1 MRNAL
6 FTPHAPDGCGAFSR
20 DRHARGVLRLAKRR
34 SAHLSAL
41 ALGLGVL
48 TLSVGAVTPAASARE
63 ASAVPAP
70 ATSAGR
76 VVISEVA
83 AGSSRSDAD
92 SFFELRNIDDH
103 AIDLTGWQVFRCS
116 AQGLRSNYS
125 RPESDLTGVVL
136 EPGAIATVTRIG
148 VELGG
153 AQPDGLF
160 TQQYA
165 PTGFGL
171 ILTNASGET
180 ADAIAVYPTE
190 PWPTESECSEN
201 GNVPASLAFALDE
214 SWQRVR
220 DTGDVAVDFVRADA
234 TPGTSD
240 LGRVTSPSGVVVI
253 DEIAAAGPA
262 GSDDDLIELSNPG
275 AESVDL
281 SGWTL
286 YRCARDG
293 TLSDATAQVVFPAR
307 TTLAAGERLVVS
319 SRGEGDATAAFTS
332 RTSLADT
339 VSGTLLVDA
348 SGRRVDGVSVSNHPD
363 TACQTGD
370 EKLASVLDYRGG
382 ESWQRHPAT
391 GEWLIATRTPGHP
404 NARTDTRL
412 AGQTVTYP
420 ATPSVAISEIAT
432 DPLIDPAGADAAGT
446 ETTRHHLVE
455 LGNYGRRAVD
465 IGGWRLVACGD
476 DGFREP
482 DDLVV
487 IEPGTRIEPGGTW
500 VAALEGTDA
509 AGTAQARFTAEL
521 DFRGAGVWVEDAS
534 GVRVDSV
541 GIFHA
546 NEMDHSIE
554 RYSPCTKG
562 MPLSTFVV
570 DRIAGETWQ
579 RARFTGTDADDFVH
593 AGATPGSLD
602 ERPWIETGE
611 LTPAAAGRIAAVR
624 TETRIAAVSSRAA
637 ESVAPS
643 ALTGDAATIIEAFAG
658 SSEDGPLTQR
668 SAPNEQRVADAT
680 LATGRDDAWAYPY
693 VRLRVAMPEA
703 SAVVSWAGSA
713 TGAAPVRLSVWV
725 PRAGTWRS
733 LDEAEAAR
741 EGAAHEIALSGEV
754 RPGEV
759 SAGVAEILVQ
769 VVPARAATDRTGFA
783 DPDDYDLAVS
793 HITDTQYLSEAYP
806 EVYAEQLA
814 WIRASEEARKISFV
828 AHTGDLI
835 QNWVDPDQQLP
846 RARREYEVAST
857 TQATLDAAG
866 IANSVLPGNHDNK
879 RGVTNDLFNE
889 YFGPDRYAGSPWYGG
904 SIAPD
909 DNSAN
914 FTLFERAG
922 ARFLVLSLPY
932 GYAERE
938 LAWAE
943 EVVSQHPDRNVIVAT
958 HEHLSATGQ
967 DNPPS
972 RSTSS
977 RWLSRAD
984 ELWTRVVAPHRNV
997 VLVLAGHFH
1006 GLSRID
1012 TADAGG
1018 IAGHAVTELLADY
1031 QEFRT
1036 HTGERATGFQRLL
1049 QIDLAGGTV
1058 QVDTFSAT
1066 LGEHASFP
1074 YDYEQAVADNGHDTS
1089 GSNARPW
1096 RILDHGLQN
1105 RYTAADDDFSV
1116 RLSFQFDKAVQTSAV
1131 MISAR

>member
-1 MRNAL
+1 M
-6 FTPHAPDGCGAFSR
+6 H
-20 DRHARGVLRLAKRR
+20 RLAIRR
-34 SAHLSAL
+34 SAHLSAFAL
-41 ALGLGVL
+41 AIL
-48 TLSVGAVTPAASARE
+48 TVTTGMVAPAASAE
-63 ASAVPAP
+63 EAPTAPASA
-70 ATSAGR
+70 SSEGR
-76 VVISEVA
+76 IVISEVA

-92 SFFELRNIDDH
+92 SFFELQNIDDH
-103 AIDLTGWQVFRCS
+103 AVDLTGWQVFRCS
-116 AQGLRSNYS
+116 AQGLRANFS
-125 RPESDLTGVVL
+125 RPESELRGVVL
-136 EPGAIATVTRIG
+136 EPGEIAVVARIG
-148 VELGG
+148 VETGG
-153 AQPDGLF
+153 VQPDGLF

-165 PTGFGL
+165 PSGFGL
-171 ILTNASGET
+171 ILADASGAT
-180 ADAIAVYPTE
+180 ADAIGVYPTQ

-220 DTGDVAVDFVRADA
+220 DTGDAAVDFVRGRA
-234 TPGTSD
+234 TPGTAD
-240 LGRVTSPSGVVVI
+240 LGRVTTPSGVVVI

-262 GSDDDLIELSNPG
+262 GPNDDLIELRNPG
-275 AESVDL
+275 SDTVDL

-293 TLSDATAQVVFPAR
+293 TLSVATAQVTFPSR
-307 TTLAAGERLVVS
+307 TDLGAGERLVVGS
-319 SRGEGDATAAFTS
+319 GGKGISAPDFTS
-332 RTSLADT
+332 ATSLADT
-339 VSGTLLVDA
+339 VSGALLVDA
-348 SGRRVDGVSVSNHPD
+348 AGRRVDGVSVSNHPD

-382 ESWQRHPAT
+382 ESWQRSPET
-391 GEWLIATRTPGHP
+391 GEWVIAERTAGRA
-404 NARTDTRL
+404 NAVDDTRL
-412 AGQTVTYP
+412 ADDALTYP
-420 ATPSVAISEIAT
+420 SRPGVAISEVAT
-432 DPLIDPAGADAAGT
+432 DPAIDGGAVDA
-446 ETTRHHLVE
+446 ERHHFVE
-455 LGNYGRRAVD
+455 IGNYGERPID
-465 IGGWRLVACGD
+465 IGGWRVVACGS

-482 DDLVV
+482 ADLAV

-500 VAALEGTDA
+500 VAALEDTDA
-509 AGTAQARFTAEL
+509 AAAAQARFDTEL
-521 DFRGAGVWVEDAS
+521 DFRGAGVWIEDAS
-534 GVRVDSV
+534 GERVDSV

-562 MPLSTFVV
+562 MSLSTFAV
-570 DRIAGETWQ
+570 DRLAGETWQ
-579 RARFTGTDADDFVH
+579 RARFTGTDSEDFVH
-593 AGATPGSLD
+593 AGATPGTLD
-602 ERPWIETGE
+602 ERRWIETGE

-624 TETRIAAVSSRAA
+624 TEARIESASARAA
-637 ESVAPS
+637 DRVDPS
-643 ALTGDAATIIEAFAG
+643 SLTGDPVTILEAFAG
-658 SSEDGPLTQR
+658 SSEGGPLTQR
-668 SAPNEQRVADAT
+668 SAPNEQRVADAA
-680 LATGRDDAWAYPY
+680 LAAGRDDSWAYPY
-693 VRLRVAMPEA
+693 VRLRVAVPQA
-703 SAVVSWAGSA
+703 SAVVSWAGSV
-713 TGAAPVRLSVWV
+713 TGAAPVRMSVWA
-725 PRAGTWRS
+725 PQTGAWRS
-733 LDEAEAAR
+733 VEEAEAAP
-741 EGAAHEIALSGEV
+741 EGGTHEIVLSGDV

-759 SAGVAEILVQ
+759 SAGIVELLVQ
-769 VVPARAATDRTGFA
+769 AVPAPAAADRVGFA
-783 DPDDYDLAVS
+783 DPGDYDLSVT
-793 HITDTQYLSEAYP
+793 HITDTQYLSESYP

-814 WIRASEEARKISFV
+814 WVRASQEARKISFV

-835 QNWVDPDQQLP
+835 QNWVDPDQEP
-846 RARREYEVAST
+846 ARARHEFEVASE
-857 TQATLDAAG
+857 TQALLDDAG
-866 IANSVLPGNHDNK
+866 VANSVLPGNHDNK

-889 YFGPDRYAGSPWYGG
+889 YFGPGRYAGAPWYGG

-914 FTLFERAG
+914 YTLFERAG

-932 GYAERE
+932 AYAERE

-943 EVVSQHPDRNVIVAT
+943 DVVAQHPDRNVIVAT
-958 HEHLSATGQ
+958 HEHLSATGEF
-967 DNPPS
+967 NPPA
-972 RSTSS
+972 RSSSS

-984 ELWTRVVAPHRNV
+984 ELWARVVAPHRNV

-1012 TADAGG
+1012 TTDAGG
-1018 IAGHAVTELLADY
+1018 IPGHAVTELLADY

-1096 RILDHGLQN
+1096 RILDHGLQD

-1131 MISAR
+1131 TTSAG

>member
-1 MRNAL
+1 
-6 FTPHAPDGCGAFSR
+6 
-20 DRHARGVLRLAKRR
+20 V
-34 SAHLSAL
+34 
-41 ALGLGVL
+41 
-48 TLSVGAVTPAASARE
+48 
-63 ASAVPAP
+63 
-70 ATSAGR
+70 GR

-92 SFFELRNIDDH
+92 SFFELRNLDDH
-103 AIDLTGWQVFRCS
+103 AVDLTGWQVFRCS
-116 AQGLRSNYS
+116 AQGLRSNTS
-125 RPESDLTGVVL
+125 RPESDLSGIVL
-136 EPGAIATVTRIG
+136 EPGAIAVVTRIG

-153 AQPDGLF
+153 AQPDGIF
-160 TQQYA
+160 TQPYS
-165 PTGFGL
+165 PNGFGL
-171 ILTNASGET
+171 ILTDAEGAT
-180 ADAIAVYPTE
+180 ADAIAVYPSE
-190 PWPTESECSEN
+190 PTPTESECSER
-201 GNVPASLAFALDE
+201 GTVPASLAFALDE

-220 DTGDVAVDFVRADA
+220 DTGDAAVDFVRAES
-234 TPGTSD
+234 TPGVPD
-240 LGRVTSPSGVVVI
+240 RGRETTPSRAVVI
-253 DEIAAAGPA
+253 DEIAAAGPE
-262 GSDDDLIELSNPG
+262 GSDDDLIELRNPG
-275 AESVDL
+275 AEGVDL

-293 TLSDATAQVVFPAR
+293 TLSAATAQVAFPAGSR
-307 TTLAAGERLVVS
+307 IGAGDRIVVS
-319 SRGEGDATAAFTS
+319 TRGEARAPS
-332 RTSLADT
+332 RFASATSLADT
-339 VSGTLLVDA
+339 VSGALLVDA
-348 SGRRVDGVSVSNHPD
+348 AGGRVDGVTVSNHPD

-382 ESWQRHPAT
+382 ESWQRHPTT
-391 GEWLIATRTPGHP
+391 GEWLIAERTPGDP
-404 NARTDTRL
+404 NARADTRL
-412 AGQTVTYP
+412 AAETLVYP
-420 ATPSVAISEIAT
+420 TRPAVAISEIAT
-432 DPLIDPAGADAAGT
+432 DPVIDAGAGATARNGAT
-446 ETTRHHLVE
+446 GGAQVMRHHFVE
-455 LGNYGRRAVD
+455 LGNYGDRAVD
-465 IGGWRLVACGD
+465 LGGWRVVACGN

-487 IEPGTRIEPGGTW
+487 IEPGTRIEPGQTW

-521 DFRGAGVWVEDAS
+521 DFRGAGIWIEDAS
-534 GVRVDSV
+534 GARVDSV

-546 NEMDHSIE
+546 NEMDHSID

-562 MPLSTFVV
+562 ISLSTFAI
-570 DRIAGETWQ
+570 DRLAGEAWQ

-593 AGATPGSLD
+593 AVATPGELD
-602 ERPWIETGE
+602 ERSWVDAGE
-611 LTPAAAGRIAAVR
+611 ITPAAAGRIAAATGSEARVESISTGVIDHRVR
-624 TETRIAAVSSRAA
+624 
-637 ESVAPS
+637 P
-643 ALTGDAATIIEAFAG
+643 ALAGDAATIVEAFSG
-658 SSEDGPLTQR
+658 SSEGGPLTQR
-668 SAPNEQRVADAT
+668 SAPNEQRIADGAP
-680 LATGRDDAWAYPY
+680 AEGRDDAWAYPY
-693 VRLRVAMPEA
+693 VRLRVQVPEA
-703 SAVVSWAGSA
+703 SGVVSWAGSA
-713 TGAAPVRLSVWV
+713 TGAAPVRLSVLT
-725 PRAGTWRS
+725 PDGGAWRT
-733 LDEAEAAR
+733 LDEAAAAE
-741 EGAAHEIALSGEV
+741 EGLTHDVVLSGALRAGEA
-754 RPGEV
+754 PG
-759 SAGVAEILVQ
+759 GIAELLVQ
-769 VVPARAATDRTGFA
+769 VVPARPADDRTGFA
-783 DPDDYDLAVS
+783 DPADYDLAVS

-814 WIRASEEARKISFV
+814 WMRASERARKISFV

-835 QNWVDPDQQLP
+835 QNWVDPDQQQP

-866 IANSVLPGNHDNK
+866 IPNSVLPGNHDNK

-914 FTLFERAG
+914 YTLFERAG

-943 EVVSQHPDRNVIVAT
+943 EVVSEHPDRNVIVAT
-958 HEHLSATGQ
+958 HEHLSAMAE
-967 DNPPS
+967 DNPPA

-984 ELWTRVVAPHRNV
+984 ELWTRVVAPNRNV

-1012 TADAGG
+1012 TTDAGG
-1018 IAGHAVTELLADY
+1018 IPGHAVTELLADY

-1066 LGEHASFP
+1066 LGEYASFP

-1116 RLSFQFDKAVQTSAV
+1116 RLSFQFDKALRTSGVTA
-1131 MISAR
+1131 SP

>member
-1 MRNAL
+1 MLCARNVL
-6 FTPHAPDGCGAFSR
+6 FTPHVPGGRGAFN
-20 DRHARGVLRLAKRR
+20 RHRNARGVLRQANRR

-41 ALGLGVL
+41 ALALAIL
-48 TLSVGAVTPAASARE
+48 TLSAGGVSTTASARALE
-63 ASAVPAP
+63 PPTAP
-70 ATSAGR
+70 VSVSSEGR
-76 VVISEVA
+76 IVISEVA

-116 AQGLRSNYS
+116 AQGLRSNFS
-125 RPESDLTGVVL
+125 RPESDLSGVVL
-136 EPGAIATVTRIG
+136 EPGEIAVVARVG
-148 VELGG
+148 VELGE

-165 PTGFGL
+165 PNGFGL
-171 ILTNASGET
+171 ILTDASGET

-220 DTGDVAVDFVRADA
+220 DTGDVAVDFVRALA
-234 TPGTSD
+234 TPGSAD
-240 LGRVTSPSGVVVI
+240 LGRATSPSGVVLI
-253 DEIAAAGPA
+253 SEIAAAGPA
-262 GSDDDLIELSNPG
+262 GSDDDLIELHNPG
-275 AESVDL
+275 AEGVDL

-286 YRCARDG
+286 YRCTRDG
-293 TLSDATAQVVFPAR
+293 TLSAATSQVVFPER
-307 TTLAAGERLVVS
+307 TTLPAGERFVVS
-319 SRGEGDATAAFTS
+319 SRGEGGAADFVS
-332 RTSLADT
+332 PTSLADT
-339 VSGTLLVDA
+339 VSGALLADA

-370 EKLASVLDYRGG
+370 EKLASVLDYRSG
-382 ESWQRHPAT
+382 ESWQRSPDA
-391 GEWLIATRTPGHP
+391 GEWLIAERTPGVA

-412 AGQTVTYP
+412 AFDTLTYP
-420 ATPSVAISEIAT
+420 ASPGVAISEIAT
-432 DPLIDPAGADAAGT
+432 DPEIAVGAGSA
-446 ETTRHHLVE
+446 ERHQFVE
-455 LGNYGRRAVD
+455 LGNYGDRAVD
-465 IGGWRLVACGD
+465 IGGWRLVACAA

-482 DDLVV
+482 DNLVV
-487 IEPGTRIEPGGTW
+487 IQPGTRIEPGGTW
-500 VAALEGTDA
+500 VAALEGTDVA
-509 AGTAQARFTAEL
+509 SAAQARFAAEF

-534 GVRVDSV
+534 GARVDSV

-546 NEMDHSIE
+546 NEMDYSIE

-562 MPLSTFVV
+562 MPLPTFVV
-570 DRIAGETWQ
+570 DRLTGETWQ

-593 AGATPGSLD
+593 AAATPGTLD
-602 ERPWIETGE
+602 ERPWLAAGE
-611 LTPAAAGRIAAVR
+611 LTPAAAGRMAAVR
-624 TETRIAAVSSRAA
+624 TETRIAAISSRAQ
-637 ESVAPS
+637 EQVVPS
-643 ALTGDAATIIEAFAG
+643 ALTGDAATIVEAFAG
-658 SSEDGPLTQR
+658 SSEGGALTER
-668 SAPNEQRVADAT
+668 SAPNEQRVADPD

-703 SAVVSWAGSA
+703 SGVVSWAGHA
-713 TGAAPVRLSVWV
+713 TGAAPVRLSVWS
-725 PRAGTWRS
+725 PHTGTWRT
-733 LDEAEAAR
+733 LDEAEAAP
-741 EGAAHEIALSGEV
+741 EGGTHEIVLTGDV
-754 RPGEV
+754 RPDEV
-759 SAGVAEILVQ
+759 SAGATELLVQ
-769 VVPARAATDRTGFA
+769 VVPARAAADRAGFA

-814 WIRASEEARKISFV
+814 WIRASEDARKISFV

-835 QNWVDPDQQLP
+835 QNWVDPDQQQP

-857 TQATLDAAG
+857 TQAILDVAG

-889 YFGPDRYAGSPWYGG
+889 YFGPDRYAGAPWYGG

-914 FTLFERAG
+914 YTLFERAG

-943 EVVSQHPDRNVIVAT
+943 GIVSGHPDRNVIVAT
-958 HEHLSATGQ
+958 HEHLSATGP

-1012 TADAGG
+1012 TKDAGD
-1018 IAGHAVTELLADY
+1018 IPGHSVTELLADY

-1074 YDYEQAVADNGHDTS
+1074 YDYEQAVADNGRDTS

-1105 RYTAADDDFSV
+1105 RYTVADDDFSV
-1116 RLSFQFDKAVQTSAV
+1116 RLSFQFDKAVQTSDV
-1131 MISAR
+1131 RISAR

>member
-1 MRNAL
+1 M
-6 FTPHAPDGCGAFSR
+6 H
-20 DRHARGVLRLAKRR
+20 RLAKRR

-41 ALGLGVL
+41 ALGLAIF
-48 TLSVGAVTPAASARE
+48 TLSSGVIAPSASAEESPPPPAPAASA
-63 ASAVPAP
+63 
-70 ATSAGR
+70 GR
-76 VVISEVA
+76 IVISEVA

-92 SFFELRNIDDH
+92 SFFELQNIDDH
-103 AIDLTGWQVFRCS
+103 PVDLTGWQVFRCS

-125 RPESDLTGVVL
+125 RPESDLRGVVL
-136 EPGAIATVTRIG
+136 EPGAIAVVTRIG

-153 AQPDGLF
+153 VQPDGLF
-160 TQQYA
+160 SQPYA

-171 ILTNASGET
+171 ILEDAAGAT
-180 ADAIAVYPTE
+180 ADAIGVFPSE
-190 PWPTESECSEN
+190 PSPTESECSER
-201 GNVPASLAFALDE
+201 GNVPTSLAFALDE
-214 SWQRVR
+214 SWQRVS
-220 DTGDVAVDFVRADA
+220 DTGDAAVDFVRSEA
-234 TPGTSD
+234 TPGAPD
-240 LGRVTSPSGVVVI
+240 RGRVTTASGAVLI

-262 GSDDDLIELSNPG
+262 GSDDDLIELRNPG
-275 AESVDL
+275 PTTIDL

-293 TLSDATAQVVFPAR
+293 TLSAATAQVAFPADAH
-307 TTLAAGERLVVS
+307 LAAGERLVVS
-319 SRGEGDATAAFTS
+319 SRGEGRFTS
-332 RTSLADT
+332 ATSLADT
-339 VSGTLLVDA
+339 VSGALLVDA
-348 SGRRVDGVSVSNHPD
+348 EGHRIDGVSVSNHPD

-370 EKLASVLDYRGG
+370 EKLPSMLDYRGG
-382 ESWQRHPAT
+382 ESWQRHPTT
-391 GEWLIATRTPGHP
+391 GEWLIAERTPGRA
-404 NARTDTRL
+404 NALVDTRL
-412 AGQTVTYP
+412 AADALPYAVSGGA
-420 ATPSVAISEIAT
+420 ATPGVGISEIAT
-432 DPLIDPAGADAAGT
+432 DPAIDPDIAESAGIAS
-446 ETTRHHLVE
+446 TRHHFVE
-455 LGNYGRRAVD
+455 LGNYGDRTVD
-465 IGGWRLVACGD
+465 LGGWRLVACGD

-487 IEPGTRIEPGGTW
+487 IEPGTRLEPGQTW

-509 AGTAQARFTAEL
+509 AGTAQARFTDAL
-521 DFRGAGVWVEDAS
+521 DFRGTGVWVEDAS
-534 GVRVDSV
+534 GARVDSV
-541 GIFHA
+541 GIYHA

-562 MPLSTFVV
+562 MSLSTFAL
-570 DRIAGETWQ
+570 DRLVGETWQ
-579 RARFTGTDADDFVH
+579 RARFTGSDADDFVH
-593 AGATPGSLD
+593 ARATPGELD
-602 ERPWIETGE
+602 ERSWLDIGD
-611 LTPAAAGRIAAVR
+611 LTPAAAGRIAA
-624 TETRIAAVSSRAA
+624 ETGTDSRI
-637 ESVAPS
+637 ESIS
-643 ALTGDAATIIEAFAG
+643 TGTAGVVTQRELSGDPATIVEAFTG
-658 SSEDGPLTQR
+658 SSEAGPLTQN
-668 SAPNEQRVADAT
+668 SAPNEQRVADAG
-680 LATGRDDAWAYPY
+680 LAAGRDDAWAYPY
-693 VRLRVAMPEA
+693 VRLRVRVPEA
-703 SAVVSWAGSA
+703 SGVVSWAGSV
-713 TGAAPVRLSVWV
+713 TGAAPVRLSVWA
-725 PRAGTWRS
+725 PEGGAWRT
-733 LDEAEAAR
+733 LDEVEAAD
-741 EGAAHEIALSGEV
+741 EGATHDVVLSGALRADEAPGEIAEV
-754 RPGEV
+754 
-759 SAGVAEILVQ
+759 LVQ
-769 VVPARAATDRTGFA
+769 VVPARAAADRPGFA

-814 WIRASEEARKISFV
+814 WVRASQEARKIAFV

-835 QNWVDPDQQLP
+835 QNWVDPDQQQP

-857 TQATLDAAG
+857 MQATLDAAG
-866 IANSVLPGNHDNK
+866 IPNSVLPGNHDNK

-889 YFGPDRYAGSPWYGG
+889 YFGPDRYADSPWYGG

-943 EVVSQHPDRNVIVAT
+943 KVVSEHPDRNVIVAT
-958 HEHLSATGQ
+958 HEHLSAMAE
-967 DNPPS
+967 DNPPA

-984 ELWTRVVAPHRNV
+984 ELWTRVVAPNRNV

-1018 IAGHAVTELLADY
+1018 IVGHAVTELLADY

-1058 QVDTFSAT
+1058 HVDTFSAT
-1066 LGEHASFP
+1066 LGEYASFA

-1116 RLSFQFDKAVQTSAV
+1116 RLSFQFDKAVRTSAV
-1131 MISAR
+1131 TFSAR